1 VLSKPWRRK
10 VPGLRRFV
18 ELRINSEVAMNYR
31 RGVSCQI
38 SAFEVPNPPSDPDAT
53 ARKWLAVATAHVYDP
68 DIKVPGLR
76 PGQEALAG
84 ETMRVPNG
92 RAFADTESE
101 AMKAALDALLFELRS
116 AQSPG

>member
-1 VLSKPWRRK
+1 MK
-10 VPGLRRFV
+10 
-18 ELRINSEVAMNYR
+18 YR

-38 SAFEVPNPPSDPDAT
+38 TAFEVPNPPSDPNAT

-68 DIKVPGLR
+68 DVKVPGLR
-76 PGQEALAG
+76 PGQEVLAG

-101 AMKAALDALLFELRS
+101 AMKAALEALLFEV
-116 AQSPG
+116 QSTQRLG